1 MIKIEFPSDN
11 KPLAGAIGRALCE
24 YSENDKKTPDTVEGK
39 PAIRRIDDGKAGS
52 QNEGEGAGN
61 EPAKDATAQDGS
73 TQEKSKSSAT
83 AAVDTKGVEFDATY
97 CGKAKEPFYASGT
110 NKGQWKKRKGVTDEE
125 YSAWYVAQ
133 LTNVA
138 PTGETKEDAP
148 LDTSA
153 AFGGQENQNT
163 TVEVPK
169 DCGAFMGWISG
180 QQAANHLNQHDI
192 TDAYAKLGLQVTDLF
207 PPNDAQ
213 TIAGHINKL
222 FVELGGLE

>member
-24 YSENDKKTPDTVEGK
+24 YSGVKDLPSVESEEK

-52 QNEGEGAGN
+52 QNEGEEAGN
-61 EPAKDATAQDGS
+61 EPAKDATATAGS
-73 TQEKSKSSAT
+73 TQEKSKNSAT

-125 YSAWYVAQ
+125 YSAWYAEQ
-133 LTNVA
+133 LANVA

-153 AFGGQENQNT
+153 AFGSQEKT
-163 TVEVPK
+163 AEVEVPK

-207 PPNDAQ
+207 PPNNPNQISARIYD
-213 TIAGHINKL
+213 L
-222 FVELGGLE
+222 FKELGGLE